1 MREFKYKGEMVGVD
15 YSTFDDGDK
24 EYHPEIIIDGVYYL
38 GVNILPV
45 MSQADEIE
53 LKGEMYDQLFN

>member
-1 MREFKYKGEMVGVD
+1 MVGVD